1 MYSTP
6 LSLGQAA
13 STSSVTRPALI
24 EAGAAETLR
33 NALKECRTRRYQI
46 VSFAVNVALV
56 LILGFLI
63 WTVLSYRKRHR
74 LDPDTKRYRSQIAQS
89 NLYAV
94 LGRIDRRM
102 NNMPTW

>member
-1 MYSTP
+1 M
-6 LSLGQAA
+6 SLGP
-13 STSSVTRPALI
+13 STDAPATPHRPLLI

-33 NALKECRTRRYQI
+33 NALRECRERRHKI

-56 LILGFLI
+56 LILGFLT

-74 LDPDTKRYRSQIAQS
+74 LDPETKRYKSQVAQG
-89 NLYAV
+89 NLYAM

-102 NNMPTW
+102 NNMTTW